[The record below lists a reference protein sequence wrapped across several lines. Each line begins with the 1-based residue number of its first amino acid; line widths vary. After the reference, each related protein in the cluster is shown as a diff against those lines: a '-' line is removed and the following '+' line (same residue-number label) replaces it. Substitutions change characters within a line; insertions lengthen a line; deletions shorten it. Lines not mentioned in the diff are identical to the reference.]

1 MKKLELSKDQ
11 MASIIGG
18 RKERTQGEKD
28 CIRYTDKV
36 DKCGRLTKFKTREAD
51 PITFNGD
58 SGVTGE
64 GSAFVTVS
72 GNSAMAS
79 F

>member
-1 MKKLELSKDQ
+1 MKKLELSKDE
-11 MASIIGG
+11 MASVIGG
-18 RKERTQGEKD
+18 RKKRTQGEKD
-28 CIRYTDKV
+28 CTRYT

-51 PITFNGD
+51 PIAFNGD

-72 GNSAMAS
+72 GNSAMVS